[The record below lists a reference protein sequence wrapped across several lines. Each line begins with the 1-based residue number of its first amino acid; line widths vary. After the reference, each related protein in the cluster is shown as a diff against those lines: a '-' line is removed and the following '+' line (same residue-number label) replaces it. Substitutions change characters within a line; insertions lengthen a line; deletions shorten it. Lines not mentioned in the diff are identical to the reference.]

1 MAGHRRARSASVLAI
16 TLTLG
21 VAVAGCSWNRL
32 DESST
37 GEMRPVPTVP
47 PTPAPGEEIAVAPVN
62 PTGPVT
68 TGPITTDVVGDPR
81 PDPDSEVEL
90 PPLPDVADFDACV
103 RLGDFQVA
111 EQFAAA
117 AGGGE
122 ATAESLDD
130 RGCRFTAGSGVAEIH
145 YLSEDAI
152 SSDWF
157 RRDGIEPVGDVA
169 ADAVGIAAFIAPGSD
184 SGSGYTIALVSR
196 REGAVVAVSGTPDD
210 RSVAVQFANI
220 VESSI

>member
-1 MAGHRRARSASVLAI
+1 MAGHRRARIASVLAI
-16 TLTLG
+16 TVTLG

-32 DESST
+32 DESSQ
-37 GEMRPVPTVP
+37 GEMRPVPTVSS
-47 PTPAPGEEIAVAPVN
+47 TPAPGEEVAVAPVN

-68 TGPITTDVVGDPR
+68 TDVIGDPR
-81 PDPDSEVEL
+81 PDPDIEVEL

-117 AGGGE
+117 AGGAEE
-122 ATAESLDD
+122 ATTESLDD
-130 RGCRFTAGSGVAEIH
+130 RACRFTAGSGVAEIH
-145 YLSEDAI
+145 YLPEDVIA
-152 SSDWF
+152 SDWF

-169 ADAVGIAAFIAPGSD
+169 ADAVGIAAFAAPDSD
-184 SGSGYTIALVSR
+184 SDSGYTIALVSR
-196 REGAVVAVSGTPDD
+196 REGAVIAVSGTPDD
-210 RSVAVQFANI
+210 RSVAVQLANI

>member
-1 MAGHRRARSASVLAI
+1 MAGYRRARSASVLAI

-32 DESST
+32 DESSP

-47 PTPAPGEEIAVAPVN
+47 PTAAPGEEVAVAPVD
-62 PTGPVT
+62 PIVPVT
-68 TGPITTDVVGDPR
+68 TEVVGDPR
-81 PDPDSEVEL
+81 PDPDIEVEL

-145 YLSEDAI
+145 YLSEDVIAA
-152 SSDWF
+152 DWF

>member
-1 MAGHRRARSASVLAI
+1 VLAI
-16 TLTLG
+16 ALTLG

-32 DESST
+32 DESSQ
-37 GEMRPVPTVP
+37 GKMRPVPTVP
-47 PTPAPGEEIAVAPVN
+47 PTPASVEEIAVAPVS
-62 PTGPVT
+62 PTGPV
-68 TGPITTDVVGDPR
+68 TTDVVGDPR
-81 PDPDSEVEL
+81 PDPDIEVEL

-122 ATAESLDD
+122 AAAESLDD

-145 YLSEDAI
+145 YLSEDVVT
-152 SSDWF
+152 SDWF

-169 ADAVGIAAFIAPGSD
+169 ADAVGIAVFIAPGSD
-184 SGSGYTIALVSR
+184 SDSGYTIALVSR

-210 RSVAVQFANI
+210 RSVAVQLANI

>member
-1 MAGHRRARSASVLAI
+1 MAGHRRARSTSVLAI
-16 TLTLG
+16 TLTFG
-21 VAVAGCSWNRL
+21 VAVSGCSWNRL
-32 DESST
+32 DESSQ

-47 PTPAPGEEIAVAPVN
+47 PTPAPGEEVAVAPVD
-62 PTGPVT
+62 PIVPAT
-68 TGPITTDVVGDPR
+68 TEVVGDPR
-81 PDPDSEVEL
+81 PDPDIEVEL

-111 EQFAAA
+111 EQFAVA

-130 RGCRFTAGSGVAEIH
+130 RACRFTAGSGVAEIH
-145 YLSEDAI
+145 YLSEDVI
-152 SSDWF
+152 TSDWF
-157 RRDGIEPVGDVA
+157 RRDGIETAGDVA

-210 RSVAVQFANI
+210 RSVAVQLGNI

>member
-1 MAGHRRARSASVLAI
+1 VLAI

-37 GEMRPVPTVP
+37 GEMRPVPTVL
-47 PTPAPGEEIAVAPVN
+47 PTRSPGEEIVVAPVS

-68 TGPITTDVVGDPR
+68 TDIVGDPR

-117 AGGGE
+117 DGGGE

-169 ADAVGIAAFIAPGSD
+169 ADAVGIAAFTVPGSD

-210 RSVAVQFANI
+210 RSVAVQLANI
-220 VESSI
+220 IESSI

>member
-1 MAGHRRARSASVLAI
+1 VLAI

-32 DESST
+32 DESSQ

-47 PTPAPGEEIAVAPVN
+47 PTPAPGEEVAVAPVN

-68 TGPITTDVVGDPR
+68 TDVVGDPR
-81 PDPDSEVEL
+81 PDPDIEVEL

-122 ATAESLDD
+122 ATAESLDS

-145 YLSEDAI
+145 YLSEDVI
-152 SSDWF
+152 TSDWF

-169 ADAVGIAAFIAPGSD
+169 ADAVGIAAFVAPDSD
-184 SGSGYTIALVSR
+184 SGAGYTIALVSR
-196 REGAVVAVSGTPDD
+196 REGAVIAVSGTPDD
-210 RSVAVQFANI
+210 RSIAAQLANI

>member
-16 TLTLG
+16 SLTLG

-47 PTPAPGEEIAVAPVN
+47 PTPAPGEEIVVAPVS
-62 PTGPVT
+62 PTGPV
-68 TGPITTDVVGDPR
+68 TTDVVGDPR

-122 ATAESLDD
+122 TTADPLDD
-130 RGCRFTAGSGVAEIH
+130 RGCRFRAGSGVAEIH
-145 YLSEDAI
+145 YLSEDVIA
-152 SSDWF
+152 SDWF

-169 ADAVGIAAFIAPGSD
+169 ADAVGIAAFIASGSD

-196 REGAVVAVSGTPDD
+196 REGAVVTVSGTPDD